1 MHLYCDAKQR
11 NLFAWHFLWAFQH
24 RPAKPSCKLLFL
36 GFKTAVPWFVQQ
48 GSQHRGKKSLCK
60 VCKRALHKEAAF
72 ILFLHAQAGSQ
83 WHGSKCIAFP
93 GFAQVIS
100 DQEPQKSM
108 PPGCRE
114 NTPTWNRA
122 CEAHTRIF
130 LSPKPEDWLCV
141 SNVLSAA
148 PARGVLLPGILLRLE
163 TLEMTACFSG
173 QVTCKISAV
182 QQLSAKTDLWIDLTQ
197 IKWDRD
203 NGNSPFPHSVDKAV
217 FLIDKA
223 NCFFSTELVFI
234 TMPVHFLSVKQGSSR
249 IFCSVMKRWP
259 I

>member
-1 MHLYCDAKQR
+1 MQNKGICLLDIFYEPSNIALQSPPVSCSFWDLRLLSPGLCSKALSTEARSRSARSVSVRYIRRLRSFSSCMPRQALSDMGA
-11 NLFAWHFLWAFQH
+11 NVSPSLGLH
-24 RPAKPSCKLLFL
+24 RLS
-36 GFKTAVPWFVQQ
+36 
-48 GSQHRGKKSLCK
+48 
-60 VCKRALHKEAAF
+60 
-72 ILFLHAQAGSQ
+72 
-83 WHGSKCIAFP
+83 
-93 GFAQVIS
+93 IS

-108 PPGCRE
+108 PPGRRE
-114 NTPTWNRA
+114 NTPTWNCA

-130 LSPKPEDWLCV
+130 LSPKPEDWLCM

-148 PARGVLLPGILLRLE
+148 PARGVLPPGILLRLE
-163 TLEMTACFSG
+163 TLEMTARFSG